1 MARPQIEIDKTN
13 FESLCKMQCTLEEIA
28 GFFNCSK
35 DTIERWCERTY
46 EDGFADT
53 YKKYSQN
60 GKISLRRL
68 QFKLAERSTP
78 MAIWLGK
85 QYLNQRDRISNYVET
100 DEESKE
106 LLKAYMEG
114 VKGVES
120 QENSNT

>member
-1 MARPQIEIDKTN
+1 MGRPLKEIN
-13 FESLCKMQCTLEEIA
+13 EEQFEGLCNLQCTLEEIA
-28 GFFNCSK
+28 GFFKCSS

-46 EDGFADT
+46 ETNFAEV
-53 YKKYSQN
+53 YKKHSQN

-68 QFKLAERSTP
+68 QFKLAERNPS

-85 QYLNQRDRISNYVET
+85 QYLNQRDRISNIVET

-114 VKGVES
+114 VKLGES
-120 QENSNT
+120 KENTES